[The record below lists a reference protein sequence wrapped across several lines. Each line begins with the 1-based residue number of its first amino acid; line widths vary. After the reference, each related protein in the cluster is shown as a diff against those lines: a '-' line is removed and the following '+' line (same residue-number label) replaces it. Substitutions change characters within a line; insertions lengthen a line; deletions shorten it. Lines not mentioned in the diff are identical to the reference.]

1 MEYSRRET
9 AAKQT
14 NKHTNIVNCTCFC
27 VCLQVGDTALHVAAA
42 LNHKRTVQYLLEAG
56 TDGTVRNNVSSIPTF
71 TSMNV

>member
-1 MEYSRRET
+1 MKYSRRET

-56 TDGTVRNNVSSIPTF
+56 TDGTVRNNVSSYQH
-71 TSMNV
+71 SRR